1 MSVRIENT
9 KYHFKTDK
17 EVGKVGLLMVGFGG
31 NNGSTILGGI
41 IANREKMEWNTKK
54 GLQKANMY
62 GSMTQCSSMKV
73 ADSEDGE
80 VYMRLNEVIPMVRP
94 EDLVIDGWDIN
105 SEDLVASMRRAQVF
119 DYELQNKLEPFMAQ
133 YKPMKS
139 IYYKDFIASNQQDR
153 ANNLIEGE
161 DKLLHLTTLRK
172 DIAKFKQDNQLKTVI
187 VLWTANTERFAL

>member
-1 MSVRIENT
+1 
-9 KYHFKTDK
+9 
-17 EVGKVGLLMVGFGG
+17 MVGFGG

-80 VYMRLNEVIPMVRP
+80 VYLRLNEVIPMVRP

-119 DYELQNKLEPFMAQ
+119 DYELQNKLAPFMAQ

-161 DKLLHLTTLRK
+161 DKLLHLTAIRK
-172 DIAKFKQDNQLKTVI
+172 DIAKFRQDHQLKTVI